1 MLLLENDPG
10 LHQETA
16 RYVFDDKEEALK
28 VAALL
33 KEIMITNHGVG
44 LAAPQIGLNERVFV
58 MGHWATPDDIIT
70 VFNPFIV
77 ETSEEVEMVE
87 EGCLSYPDL
96 FLKVKRP
103 KSIRARF
110 VSEDGVV
117 QTMNFS
123 GMTARVFQHEM
134 DHLDGITMD
143 QRANRYHLE
152 KARKDRKLKRRK
164 AA

>member
-1 MLLLENDPG
+1 
-10 LHQETA
+10 
-16 RYVFDDKEEALK
+16 
-28 VAALL
+28 
-33 KEIMITNHGVG
+33 
-44 LAAPQIGLNERVFV
+44 
-58 MGHWATPDDIIT
+58 
-70 VFNPFIV
+70 
-77 ETSEEVEMVE
+77 MVE

-134 DHLDGITMD
+134 DHLDGVLFVDHISKLRRD
-143 QRANRYHLE
+143 LIL
-152 KARKDRKLKRRK
+152 RKLKKYK
-164 AA
+164 AQLPPEKVETHG